1 MIGYGE
7 IGRSLGKWRE
17 RNKIYSPPVEETLF
31 FRIIDSFQK
40 AMRLGVRLIP
50 LDEKKNVSIVD
61 KGWHPFCEMIQSRSL
76 GKRRCLKEIS
86 RGARIAAEI
95 GEPYIFQCHA
105 DMIEFTAAIS
115 NKGQETY
122 AFVCG
127 PMLLRHPDSI
137 FVKDI
142 FLKVQDLSI
151 DPFLLM
157 QTVPEIPVLSERRV
171 QAAADLLFMIANYF
185 SRIDSTFQRQKHD
198 MTRQQALL
206 AEGLF
211 LRKKLENPLGS
222 FHSRDDFFKEKELI
236 DLIKF
241 GDQKKAK
248 ALLDELL
255 GTALFRSHEYIGILK
270 ARVLEI
276 IVIIARAAVE
286 AGANLE
292 EILGFKYQ
300 FIQNLS
306 KDDSQENLYYTLMKG
321 FDQIFQCIY
330 RNRNIQHTRIFTK
343 AKEYIWNNYNQ
354 DISLRKLAE
363 VVGINSYY
371 LSHLFRKEMGI
382 SFLEYLTSVRI
393 SVAKSLLKQTPMT
406 VLEVCFEVG
415 YQDPSYFAKIFKKKE
430 RVHPSEYRK
439 KLLEFEP
446 SEHSSILN
454 EIRS

>member
-1 MIGYGE
+1 MIGDRE
-7 IGRSLGKWRE
+7 MGRSLGKWRE
-17 RNKIYSPPVEETLF
+17 RNKIYSIPVEETLF

-40 AMRLGVRLIP
+40 AMKLGVCLIP

-61 KGWHPFCEMIQSRSL
+61 KGWHPFCEMIQNRSL

-86 RGARIAAEI
+86 RAARIAAEI

-115 NKGQETY
+115 NKGQEAY

-142 FLKVQDLSI
+142 FLKVQDLSV

-157 QTVPEIPVLSERRV
+157 KTVPEIPVLSERRV
-171 QAAADLLFMIANYF
+171 QAAADLLFMVANYF
-185 SRIDSTFQRQKHD
+185 SRIDSTSQRQKYD

-211 LRKKLENPLGS
+211 LRKKLENPLES

-255 GTALFRSHEYIGILK
+255 GTALFRSHEHIGILK

-276 IVIIARAAVE
+276 IFIIARAAVE

-292 EILGFKYQ
+292 EILGFNYQ
-300 FIQNLS
+300 CIQNLS
-306 KDDSQENLYYTLMKG
+306 KDNSQETLYYFLIKA
-321 FDQIFQCIY
+321 FEQLFEIIY
-330 RNRNIQHTRIFTK
+330 QNRNIQHTRIFTR
-343 AKEYIWNNYNQ
+343 AKEYIWTNYNK
-354 DISLRKLAE
+354 DMTLNNLAKA
-363 VVGINSYY
+363 VGISPYY

-382 SFLEYLTSVRI
+382 SFLEYLTSVRLSI
-393 SVAKSLLKQTPMT
+393 AKNLLINTTMT
-406 VLEVCFEVG
+406 VMDICLEVG
-415 YQDPSYFAKIFKKKE
+415 YQDPSHFAKMFKKKE
-430 RVHPSEYRK
+430 GVHPTEYRK
-439 KLLEFEP
+439 
-446 SEHSSILN
+446 
-454 EIRS
+454 RG

>member
-1 MIGYGE
+1 MIGDRE
-7 IGRSLGKWRE
+7 MGRSLGKWRE
-17 RNKIYSPPVEETLF
+17 CNKIYSTPVEETLF

-40 AMRLGVRLIP
+40 AMKLGVCLIP

-61 KGWHPFCEMIQSRSL
+61 KGWHPFCEMIQNRSL
-76 GKRRCLKEIS
+76 GKRRCLKEI
-86 RGARIAAEI
+86 RRAARIAAEI

-115 NKGQETY
+115 NKGQEAY

-142 FLKVQDLSI
+142 FLKVQDLSV

-157 QTVPEIPVLSERRV
+157 KTVPEIPVLSERRV
-171 QAAADLLFMIANYF
+171 QAAADLLFMVANYF
-185 SRIDSTFQRQKHD
+185 SRIDSTSQRQKYD

-211 LRKKLENPLGS
+211 LRKKLENPLES

-255 GTALFRSHEYIGILK
+255 GTALFRSHEHIGILK

-276 IVIIARAAVE
+276 IFIIARAAVE

-292 EILGFKYQ
+292 EILGFNYQ
-300 FIQNLS
+300 CIQNLS
-306 KDDSQENLYYTLMKG
+306 KDNSQETLYYFLIKA
-321 FDQIFQCIY
+321 FEQLFEIIY
-330 RNRNIQHTRIFTK
+330 QNRNIQHTRIFTR
-343 AKEYIWNNYNQ
+343 AKEYIWTNYSKDMTLNN
-354 DISLRKLAE
+354 LAKA
-363 VVGINSYY
+363 VGISPYY

-382 SFLEYLTSVRI
+382 SFLGYLTSVRLSI
-393 SVAKSLLKQTPMT
+393 AKNLLINTTMT
-406 VLEVCFEVG
+406 VMDICLEVG
-415 YQDPSYFAKIFKKKE
+415 YQDPSHFAKMFKKKE
-430 RVHPSEYRK
+430 GVHPTEYRK
-439 KLLEFEP
+439 
-446 SEHSSILN
+446 
-454 EIRS
+454 RG

>member
-1 MIGYGE
+1 MIGDRE
-7 IGRSLGKWRE
+7 MGRSLGKWRE
-17 RNKIYSPPVEETLF
+17 RNKIYSIPVEETLF

-40 AMRLGVRLIP
+40 AMKLGVCLIP

-61 KGWHPFCEMIQSRSL
+61 KGWHPFCEMIQNRSL

-86 RGARIAAEI
+86 RAARIAAEI

-115 NKGQETY
+115 NKGQEAY

-142 FLKVQDLSI
+142 FLKVQDLSV

-157 QTVPEIPVLSERRV
+157 KTVPEIPVLSERRV
-171 QAAADLLFMIANYF
+171 QAAADLLFMVANYF
-185 SRIDSTFQRQKHD
+185 SRIDSTSQRQKYD

-211 LRKKLENPLGS
+211 LRKKLENPLES

-255 GTALFRSHEYIGILK
+255 GTALFRSHEHIGILK

-276 IVIIARAAVE
+276 IFIIARAAVE

-292 EILGFKYQ
+292 EILGFNYQ
-300 FIQNLS
+300 CIQNLS
-306 KDDSQENLYYTLMKG
+306 KDNSQETLYYFLIKA
-321 FDQIFQCIY
+321 FEQLFEIIY
-330 RNRNIQHTRIFTK
+330 QNRNIQHTRIFTR
-343 AKEYIWNNYNQ
+343 AKEYIWTNYSKDMTLNN
-354 DISLRKLAE
+354 LAKA
-363 VVGINSYY
+363 VGISPYY

-382 SFLEYLTSVRI
+382 SFLEYLTSVRLSI
-393 SVAKSLLKQTPMT
+393 AKNLLNNTAMT
-406 VLEVCFEVG
+406 VIDICLEVG
-415 YQDPSYFAKIFKKKE
+415 YQDPSHFAKIFKKKE
-430 RVHPSEYRK
+430 GVHPTEYRK
-439 KLLEFEP
+439 
-446 SEHSSILN
+446 
-454 EIRS
+454 RG

>member
-1 MIGYGE
+1 MIGYRE
-7 IGRSLGKWRE
+7 MGRSLGKWRE
-17 RNKIYSPPVEETLF
+17 RNKIYSIPVEETLF

-40 AMRLGVRLIP
+40 AMKLGVCLIP

-61 KGWHPFCEMIQSRSL
+61 KGWHPFCEMIQNRSL

-86 RGARIAAEI
+86 RAARIAAEI

-115 NKGQETY
+115 NKGQEAY

-142 FLKVQDLSI
+142 FLKVQDLSV

-157 QTVPEIPVLSERRV
+157 KTVPEIPVLSERRV
-171 QAAADLLFMIANYF
+171 QAAADLLFMVANYF
-185 SRIDSTFQRQKHD
+185 SRIDSTSQRQKYD

-211 LRKKLENPLGS
+211 LRKKLENPLES

-255 GTALFRSHEYIGILK
+255 GTALFRSHEHIGILK

-276 IVIIARAAVE
+276 IFIIARAAVE

-292 EILGFKYQ
+292 EILGFNYQ
-300 FIQNLS
+300 CIQNLS
-306 KDDSQENLYYTLMKG
+306 KDNSQETLYYFLIKA
-321 FDQIFQCIY
+321 FEQLFEIIY
-330 RNRNIQHTRIFTK
+330 QNRNIQHTRIFTR
-343 AKEYIWNNYNQ
+343 AKEYIWTNYNK
-354 DISLRKLAE
+354 DMTLNNLAKA
-363 VVGINSYY
+363 VGISPYY

-382 SFLEYLTSVRI
+382 SFLEYLTSVRLSI
-393 SVAKSLLKQTPMT
+393 AKNLLINTTMT
-406 VLEVCFEVG
+406 VMDICLEVG
-415 YQDPSYFAKIFKKKE
+415 YQDPSHFAKMFKKKE
-430 RVHPSEYRK
+430 GVHPTEYRK
-439 KLLEFEP
+439 
-446 SEHSSILN
+446 
-454 EIRS
+454 RG

>member
-1 MIGYGE
+1 MIGDRE
-7 IGRSLGKWRE
+7 MGRSLGKWRE
-17 RNKIYSPPVEETLF
+17 RNKIYSTPVEETLF

-40 AMRLGVRLIP
+40 AMKLGVCLIP

-61 KGWHPFCEMIQSRSL
+61 KGWHPFCEMIQNRSL

-86 RGARIAAEI
+86 RAARIAAEI

-115 NKGQETY
+115 NKGQEAY

-142 FLKVQDLSI
+142 FLKVQDLSV

-157 QTVPEIPVLSERRV
+157 KTVPEIPVLSERRV
-171 QAAADLLFMIANYF
+171 QAAADLLFMVANYF
-185 SRIDSTFQRQKHD
+185 SRIDSTSQRQKYD

-211 LRKKLENPLGS
+211 LRKKLENPLES

-255 GTALFRSHEYIGILK
+255 GTALFRSHEHIGILK

-276 IVIIARAAVE
+276 IFIIARAAVE

-292 EILGFKYQ
+292 EILGFNYQ
-300 FIQNLS
+300 CIQNLS
-306 KDDSQENLYYTLMKG
+306 KDNSQETLYYFLIKA
-321 FDQIFQCIY
+321 FEQLFEIIY
-330 RNRNIQHTRIFTK
+330 QNRNIQHTRIFTR
-343 AKEYIWNNYNQ
+343 AKEYIWTNYSKDMTLNN
-354 DISLRKLAE
+354 LAKA
-363 VVGINSYY
+363 VGISPYY

-382 SFLEYLTSVRI
+382 SFLGYLTSVRLSI
-393 SVAKSLLKQTPMT
+393 AKNLLINTTMT
-406 VLEVCFEVG
+406 VMDICLEVG
-415 YQDPSYFAKIFKKKE
+415 YQDPSHFAKMFKKKE
-430 RVHPSEYRK
+430 GVHPTEYRK
-439 KLLEFEP
+439 
-446 SEHSSILN
+446 
-454 EIRS
+454 RG

>member
-1 MIGYGE
+1 
-7 IGRSLGKWRE
+7 
-17 RNKIYSPPVEETLF
+17 
-31 FRIIDSFQK
+31 
-40 AMRLGVRLIP
+40 
-50 LDEKKNVSIVD
+50 
-61 KGWHPFCEMIQSRSL
+61 
-76 GKRRCLKEIS
+76 
-86 RGARIAAEI
+86 
-95 GEPYIFQCHA
+95 
-105 DMIEFTAAIS
+105 MIEFATAIL
-115 NKGQETY
+115 NEGQKTY

-127 PMLLRHPDSI
+127 PMLLRHPDSS
-137 FVKDI
+137 FADDV
-142 FLKVQDLSI
+142 LAKVQDLSV
-151 DPFLLM
+151 DPSLLM
-157 QTVPEIPVLSERRV
+157 QIVSEIPVFSERRV

-185 SRIDSTFQRQKHD
+185 SRMDLTFQRQKHD
-198 MTRQQALL
+198 MARQQAIL
-206 AEGLF
+206 AEEIF
-211 LRKKLENPLGS
+211 MRKKSENDLKKLPSG
-222 FHSRDDFFKEKELI
+222 DFRSKNDFYKEKELI

-248 ALLDELL
+248 VLLDELL

-306 KDDSQENLYYTLMKG
+306 KDDSQENLYYTLMG
-321 FDQIFQCIY
+321 VFDKIFECIY
-330 RNRNIQHTRIFTK
+330 QNRNIQHTHIFTK

-354 DISLRKLAE
+354 DISLKKLAE
-363 VVGINSYY
+363 IVGFSPYY
-371 LSHLFRKEMGI
+371 LNHLFRKEMGI

-393 SVAKSLLKQTPMT
+393 AAAKSLLKQTPMT
-406 VLEVCFEVG
+406 VLEVCLEVG